1 MGRPPRPTADG
12 LTYHVLNRGNGRADV
27 LRDDD
32 DRRAFLIALAR
43 AQLRYPFRLHGYCL
57 MSNHFHLLLRPE
69 DGVSVSRIMQSLTV
83 AHTWRHHRR
92 HSSSGHVWQGRFKS
106 PVVQEEGYLWTV
118 LAYIEANP
126 VRAGIVADPG
136 DWPWSSYR
144 AHALGVDDPLLTPLP
159 EWEDLGGDAPARRD
173 RWRRRMA
180 ALLTDEE
187 VSAIRASLTTGRPF
201 GSPAWSEETERALN
215 PPPSPPRPRGR
226 PRKVT

>member
-1 MGRPPRPTADG
+1 MGRPPRPTAEG
-12 LTYHVLNRGNGRADV
+12 LTYHVLNRGNGRAVV

-32 DRRAFLIALAR
+32 DRRAFLTALAR
-43 AQLRYPFRLHGYCL
+43 AQLRYPFRLYGYCL

-106 PVVQEEGYLWTV
+106 PVVQEESYLWTV

-144 AHALGVDDPLLTPLP
+144 AHALGADDPLLTPLP
-159 EWEDLGGDAPARRD
+159 EWGDLGGDTPSRRD
-173 RWRRRMA
+173 QWRRRMA
-180 ALLTDEE
+180 ALLTDAE

-215 PPPSPPRPRGR
+215 PPPAPPRRRGR
-226 PRKVT
+226 PRKIT